1 MTDFAAPSFT
11 NPFAD
16 GARVRHF
23 ARLGLVYLVA
33 YLALNWI
40 TAHRGINGSAIT
52 LWSPDDALS
61 VMLIMESV
69 AFAPLL
75 WAAQIAADQL
85 FSEGRHTLLAAVGCQ
100 STLALGYVG
109 MALTL
114 RKRFG
119 LQIRSMRPRDLVAVM
134 AVAPLGAAVIGLFY
148 CAALVATGEVTQGE
162 FLSSYAGFWIGDA
175 AAMVVI
181 VPATCSIFRVLR
193 AEPWRRSE
201 VGHPLFLLS
210 VTLIFVAL
218 VIFVSASHVDS
229 RYLFTLCYLPILM
242 VGMKFGYDA
251 GALTLLLTQVFLL
264 IALDYFEV
272 NDTNFAA
279 YQVMMFV
286 LSVSGQALGAM
297 VTEWETATAQLR
309 RQQADLAKVSERA
322 TNGAMAAAMS
332 HEISQPLASI
342 AAYVLAARRLLE
354 SGQGEE
360 RALGALRKA
369 ENEAARARKI
379 VERLRDFVAKGE
391 VAREM
396 VDLEE
401 LAGAI
406 LRMQTD
412 AARERGVT
420 LRLAATD
427 GRPLRARV
435 DRVGVEQALANL
447 ALNAIEAVPAR
458 TGIVVIALAQRG
470 GMATLSVQDNG
481 PGVAAEIAERLFEPF
496 ETTKPRGM
504 GLGLP
509 LAKEFAAQHG
519 GRLSWRPVAPH
530 GALFELELPLA

>member
-1 MTDFAAPSFT
+1 MTDFAASSFA

-16 GARVRHF
+16 GARGRHF
-23 ARLGLVYLVA
+23 VRLGLVYLVA

-40 TAHRGINGSAIT
+40 TAHRSINGSPIT

-61 VMLIMESV
+61 VMLIMESL

-75 WAAQIAADQL
+75 WIGQIASDQL
-85 FSEGRHTLLAAVGCQ
+85 FSEVHHPLFATVVCE
-100 STLALGYVG
+100 STLALGYLA

-114 RKRFG
+114 RNRFG

-148 CAALVATGEVTQGE
+148 CVALVATGEAPQGE

-181 VPATCSIFRVLR
+181 IPATCSIFRVLV
-193 AEPWRRSE
+193 AEPWRRTE

-218 VIFVSASHVDS
+218 VIFLSASHVDS
-229 RYLFTLCYLPILM
+229 RYLFNLCYLPILM

-251 GALTLLLTQVFLL
+251 GALMLLLAQVLLL
-264 IALDYFEV
+264 IALDYFGV
-272 NDTNFAA
+272 NDKDFAA

-297 VTEWETATAQLR
+297 VTEWEAATAQLR
-309 RQQADLAKVSERA
+309 RQQAELAKVSERA

-342 AAYVLAARRLLE
+342 AAYVLGARRLLE

-360 RALGALRKA
+360 KALGALRKA

-391 VAREM
+391 VAREL
-396 VDLEE
+396 VDLGE
-401 LAGAI
+401 LAAVI
-406 LRMQTD
+406 LRLQSD
-412 AARERGVT
+412 AARERDVS
-420 LRLAATD
+420 LRLAITED
-427 GRPLRARV
+427 RPLRARV

-447 ALNAIEAVPAR
+447 ALNAIEAVSAHS
-458 TGIVVIALAQRG
+458 GHVVIAVARRG
-470 GMATLSVQDNG
+470 GMAALSVEDNG

-509 LAKEFAAQHG
+509 LAKEIAAQHG
-519 GRLSWRPVAPH
+519 GRLTWRPVAPR
-530 GALFELELPLA
+530 GAVFELELPLA